1 MRRFKPS
8 RLERKRRPS
17 QPSQRPIR
25 DLPPINREAL
35 EEFLKKVRIAPD
47 EELEEASM
55 VVCMPNDSPSY
66 FSDDVYTTCAEC
78 GVGIHHRPY
87 MPKKPKKVCI
97 ECAVKLMDEEKKAR
111 GEDNAE

>member
-8 RLERKRRPS
+8 RLERRRRPS
-17 QPSQRPIR
+17 ESKTRE
-25 DLPPINREAL
+25 LPPINREAL

-97 ECAVKLMDEEKKAR
+97 ECAVKLMDEEKKAK
-111 GEDNAE
+111 GEDTAD